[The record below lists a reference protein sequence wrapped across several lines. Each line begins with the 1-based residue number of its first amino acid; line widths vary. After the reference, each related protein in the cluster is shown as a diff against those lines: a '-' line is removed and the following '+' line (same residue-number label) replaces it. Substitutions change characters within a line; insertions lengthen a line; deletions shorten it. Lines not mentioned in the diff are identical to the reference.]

1 MEFVLDSLYVALLV
15 AGMPF
20 VLASRKLRRGLW
32 VRLRAAIGGKPAH
45 LDPDR
50 RVILVHCV
58 SVGEVAGA
66 VSLIEALEE
75 SFPGHQVVVST
86 TTPQGM
92 ETAQKRLPGRAL
104 AYFPFDFSLS
114 VREFLERISPDLIV
128 LMELEAW
135 PNFLAAAKRRRI
147 PVVLANGRLTE
158 LSLRRYMKFSF
169 FPREVFSRI
178 DRFLV
183 QTEEYRKR
191 FLRLGV
197 PESKIL
203 VAGNVKYD
211 SVRLEADGEKLEALR
226 RLFGLERDALTI
238 VGGSTYAEEEK
249 ALAGIY
255 ARLRAS
261 DTKLRL
267 VLAPR
272 QLDRLDEVK
281 TILEQEGLKYA
292 LRSRLDADRPKDLGE
307 RVIVI
312 DTVGELADAYGLG
325 DVAFVGGSLI
335 DRGGHNMVEPAALG
349 VPTLFGP
356 HTYNFNAT
364 TRFLL
369 DAGGALM
376 VADRHELEAAIAQ
389 LVSDP
394 GAREKMGKN
403 AVEAI
408 RREKGAVQ
416 THISQIE
423 AILRGLPA
431 ASAC

>member
-1 MEFVLDSLYVALLV
+1 MEFVLDSLYIALLV
-15 AGMPF
+15 VGMPL

-32 VRLRAAIGGKPAH
+32 VRLKAALGGRPPQF
-45 LDPDR
+45 DPDR
-50 RVILVHCV
+50 GVILIHCV

-66 VSLIEALEE
+66 VSLIEALED
-75 SFPGHQVVVST
+75 SFPRHQVVVST

-92 ETAQKRLPGRAL
+92 ETARKRLPGRAL
-104 AYFPFDFSLS
+104 AYFPFDFSLG
-114 VREFLERISPDLIV
+114 VRKFLGQLSPDLIV

-135 PNFLAAAKRRRI
+135 PNFLAEAKRRSV

-183 QTEEYRKR
+183 QTEEYGKR

-197 PESKIL
+197 PESKIIL
-203 VAGNVKYD
+203 AGNIKYD
-211 SVRLEADGEKLEALR
+211 SVRLKADEEKLAALR
-226 RLFGLERDALTI
+226 NLFGLGNDALTI
-238 VGGSTYAEEEK
+238 VGGSTYVEEEK
-249 ALAGIY
+249 ALAEIY
-255 ARLRAS
+255 KDLKGSRPR
-261 DTKLRL
+261 LRL

-272 QLDRLDEVK
+272 QLDRLGEV
-281 TILEQEGLKYA
+281 ISVVEQAGLKYA
-292 LRSRLDADRPKDLGE
+292 LRSKLERDKPADLGE
-307 RVIVI
+307 RVII
-312 DTVGELADAYGLG
+312 LDTVGELANAYGLA

-369 DAGGALM
+369 DARGALM
-376 VADRHELEAAIAQ
+376 VGDRHELKQVIMHLLDNPQ
-389 LVSDP
+389 D
-394 GAREKMGKN
+394 REGMGKN
-403 AVEAI
+403 AVAAI
-408 RREKGAVQ
+408 RREQGAVER
-416 THISQIE
+416 HIGEIRNVLEQHT
-423 AILRGLPA
+423 
-431 ASAC
+431 C